1 MTNKKKN
8 ELKEEMMQLIKLP
21 TCNIESLRFF
31 LLGKKV
37 KEKELEEI
45 LDEFFEELDE
55 TTNKFLV
62 LQKYYNVQ
70 RCVDVY
76 RDCKMNNDLRGQLMA
91 IEQLNKMID
100 KKISANIAKTDTELK
115 IELT

>member
-8 ELKEEMMQLIKLP
+8 ELKAEMMQLIKLP
-21 TCNIESLRFF
+21 TCNVESLQFF

-37 KEKELEEI
+37 KQEELEGL

-62 LQKYYNVQ
+62 LQRYYNVQ

>member
-8 ELKEEMMQLIKLP
+8 ELKEEMLQLIKLP
-21 TCNIESLRFF
+21 TCNVESLKFF

-100 KKISANIAKTDTELK
+100 KKISASIAKTDTELK

>member
-8 ELKEEMMQLIKLP
+8 ELKEEMLQLIKLP
-21 TCNIESLRFF
+21 TCNVESLRFF

-37 KEKELEEI
+37 KQEEI
-45 LDEFFEELDE
+45 ETFLDEFFEELDN
-55 TTNKFLV
+55 TTNKFLT
-62 LQKYYNVQ
+62 LQRYYNVQ

-76 RDCKMNNDLRGQLMA
+76 RDCKTNNDLRGQLMA

-100 KKISANIAKTDTELK
+100 KKISANIAKTDTEIK